1 MGLFTKK
8 DPCAIC
14 GGKVTGLF
22 ASKVEGQF
30 VCKACYGNVD
40 VSAEVSPLTME
51 QFKAYRQFREENQQ
65 LREQFQ
71 TTEHIDFGLFGADFV
86 FDRAHR
92 WFCLDPKL
100 NRTIFEGSAIRSFSI
115 REDGKPL
122 FACGSDGF
130 RRYES
135 DVPEKVRALAPLISR
150 YRMQLEMHRRMEEA
164 EEERRRRDPDAP
176 HRPVPSAP
184 RIDLPEP
191 FSKFCIE
198 IVLDHPYW
206 KTIKADKTGPVFSN
220 FTPDAND
227 YLNEYQSAAAEM
239 ERLAVALK
247 EVAFPNAAETRISA
261 SGAVASQAAPAPS
274 TDVPAEIMKYKAL
287 LDQGLITEEEFSA
300 KKRQLLGI

>member
-1 MGLFTKK
+1 MGLFSKK

-14 GGKVTGLF
+14 GGKVSGLF
-22 ASKVEGQF
+22 APKVEGQF

-40 VSAEVSPLTME
+40 ISAEVSPLTME
-51 QFKAYRQFREENQQ
+51 QFKAYRRFREENQQ

-71 TTEHIDFGLFGADFV
+71 TTEHIDFGFFGMDFV
-86 FDRAHR
+86 FDRGHR
-92 WFCLDPKL
+92 WFCLDPTL
-100 NRTIFEGSAIRSFSI
+100 NRTIFEGGAIRSFSI

-122 FACGSDGF
+122 YEGAPESL

-135 DVPEKVRALAPLISR
+135 DVPERIRDLAPLISQ

-176 HRPVPSAP
+176 RRPTPSTP

-191 FSKFCIE
+191 FSKFYIE

-206 KTIKADKTGPVFSN
+206 KTIKAEKKGPVFSS

-227 YLNEYQSAAAEM
+227 YLNEYRASAAEM

-247 EVAFPNAAETRISA
+247 EVAFPNAAERYISA
-261 SGAVASQAAPAPS
+261 SGSTVVKAAAPSA
-274 TDVPAEIMKYKAL
+274 DVPAEIMKYKAL